1 MSRIAIVGGH
11 GQVARHLLVELR
23 RSEHTPVALVR
34 KEEYRDELE
43 SRGAEVRLL
52 DIEQQDAD
60 AFAAAFEGCDAV
72 VFAAGGG
79 PDGNLER
86 KRTVDLEGSLKS
98 IEGAR
103 MAGIHRF
110 VQVSAIDVDDPLPDD
125 TGDVWR
131 AYVEAKR
138 DADAAL
144 RDSDLAWTIIR
155 PGRLTDEP
163 ATGLVAL
170 GAVAGARRHPARRRR
185 RRGGRRARLDR
196 HRRAAV
202 GPGVRRH
209 ARRRGSA
216 TQRVRCRRRRRAAAA
231 RTASRAVS
239 RRGESPAAS
248 ATWPVRSSSCF
259 IHRTKSPAASSEWPS
274 TSSRSSPSAQR

>member
-23 RSEHTPVALVR
+23 RTEHTPVALVR
-34 KEEYRDELE
+34 NEAYREELE
-43 SRGAEVRLL
+43 SRGAELRLL

-60 AFAAAFEGCDAV
+60 EFASAFEDCDVV

-103 MAGIHRF
+103 KAGIDRF
-110 VQVSAIDVDDPLPDD
+110 VQVSAIGVDDPLPDD
-125 TGDVWR
+125 TGEVWR

-144 RDSDLAWTIIR
+144 RDSGLAWTILR

-170 GAVAGARRHPARRRR
+170 GSAVE
-185 RRGGRRARLDR
+185 RGDIPRADV
-196 HRRAAV
+196 AAV
-202 GPGVRRH
+202 LAAVIDQERTVGKQWDLVSGETPVPE
-209 ARRRGSA
+209 AVQSA
-216 TQRVRCRRRRRAAAA
+216 
-231 RTASRAVS
+231 
-239 RRGESPAAS
+239 
-248 ATWPVRSSSCF
+248 
-259 IHRTKSPAASSEWPS
+259 SEV
-274 TSSRSSPSAQR
+274 